1 MGLYAIQIASMY
13 GMEIITTCSSRHFD
27 LVKSFGAKY
36 TFDYRDES
44 AMSELRRVATKVSF
58 VFDQLETQKLLLLRP
73 S

>member
-1 MGLYAIQIASMY
+1 MY